1 MGKHLSLLLPGLQGS
16 LGGRRMSHLGQT
28 HSFTFI
34 NALGDSVDK
43 ICKL

>member
-1 MGKHLSLLLPGLQGS
+1 MGKHLSLLLPGLQGC
-16 LGGRRMSHLGQT
+16 LGRRQMSHLGQT

-34 NALGDSVDK
+34 NTLGDSMDK